1 MSDLDKFLHFIT
13 VVGRKLSEINPG
25 SDEVALKPFMAIE
38 ALDLVS
44 GTNIAVL
51 GGDVLSD
58 ASGRLACTY
67 DNFYCNQ
74 LLNVNC
80 MEFARRSHAIA
91 RESINKIEKKET
103 TQIYLLFSF
112 ILHRKEPENNI
123 LPIRCVV

>member
-1 MSDLDKFLHFIT
+1 MSGLNKFLHFIT
-13 VVGRKLSEINPG
+13 VAGRKLSEINLG

-38 ALDLVS
+38 ALDLLS

-67 DNFYCNQ
+67 DNFYCNK

-91 RESINKIEKKET
+91 RESINKIEKRNDPN
-103 TQIYLLFSF
+103 IFIFSF
-112 ILHRKEPENNI
+112 ILHRNEPKNNR